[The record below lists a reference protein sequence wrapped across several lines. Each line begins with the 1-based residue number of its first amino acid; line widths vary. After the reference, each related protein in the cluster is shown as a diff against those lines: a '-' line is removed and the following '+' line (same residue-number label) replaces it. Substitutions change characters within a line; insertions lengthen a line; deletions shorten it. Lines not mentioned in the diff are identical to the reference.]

1 MASLFAR
8 CVPGSHDQL
17 EAAARGMMHA
27 QLALGLLGCAGGWH
41 GTGYLASVC
50 ATSALGVIA
59 IETQTRALLKVR
71 ATRGA

>member
-1 MASLFAR
+1 
-8 CVPGSHDQL
+8 
-17 EAAARGMMHA
+17 MMHA